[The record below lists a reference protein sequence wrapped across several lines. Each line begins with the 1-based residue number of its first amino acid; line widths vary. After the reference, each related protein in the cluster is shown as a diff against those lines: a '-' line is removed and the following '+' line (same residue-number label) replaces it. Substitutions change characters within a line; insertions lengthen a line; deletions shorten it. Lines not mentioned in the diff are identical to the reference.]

1 MLNKPYVA
9 QKYLSILNLE
19 NNVAEIACDDENV
32 VCYFMT

>member
-19 NNVAEIACDDENV
+19 NNVAEIACDENGFSSV
-32 VCYFMT
+32 IS